1 MIYTRVL
8 LEADNR
14 APRHSRRSASVN
26 SLPLPHPAS
35 SASTIG
41 ESPSQVFRPTEEGA
55 YGLDHERDFLSHR
68 DSVAG
73 DERAVSPPHG
83 VPQFPFNSQ
92 LVQPLSAAPE
102 LLPASPPR
110 AYQELEDGIPSVLL
124 DPSALQER
132 DRLLALIDHFGSH
145 TNAAFP
151 ILHIP
156 TIRMI
161 VLKALGGETVK
172 TVQACIVYCK

>member
-1 MIYTRVL
+1 M
-8 LEADNR
+8 
-14 APRHSRRSASVN
+14 
-26 SLPLPHPAS
+26 
-35 SASTIG
+35 
-41 ESPSQVFRPTEEGA
+41 
-55 YGLDHERDFLSHR
+55 
-68 DSVAG
+68 
-73 DERAVSPPHG
+73 
-83 VPQFPFNSQ
+83 
-92 LVQPLSAAPE
+92 
-102 LLPASPPR
+102 
-110 AYQELEDGIPSVLL
+110 PSVLL

-172 TVQACIVYCK
+172 TVQACLVYCK